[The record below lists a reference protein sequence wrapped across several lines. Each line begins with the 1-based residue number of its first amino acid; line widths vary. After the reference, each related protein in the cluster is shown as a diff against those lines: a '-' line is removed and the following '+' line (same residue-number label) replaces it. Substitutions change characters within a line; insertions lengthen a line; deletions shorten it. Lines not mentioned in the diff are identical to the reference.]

1 MKKALFLSICFAA
14 FGFSA
19 KAQESN
25 SFFEIGLNATPFVS
39 QYLDF
44 NSDDNDI
51 ISPYMLT
58 AERRLDRIGFR
69 LGLGVV
75 STNRLEQPDDD
86 NTEPKIRFK
95 STVLA
100 ARGGLVLYKDIS
112 KRFSL
117 KYGADLYFM
126 RDGNVSETTTVGF
139 FGNEEVSTV
148 TSAFNE
154 YGLSPFLF
162 LQLHVT
168 PNFSLGTELLAK
180 FSYSEGVEK
189 EENTQFPEF
198 NDEQKTK
205 TGGFRIDAPTSL
217 FFILRF

>member
-1 MKKALFLSICFAA
+1 MKKALFLSICFVAC
-14 FGFSA
+14 GFTT

-58 AERRLDRIGFR
+58 AEKRLDRIGFR

-100 ARGGLVLYKDIS
+100 ARGGVVMYKDVS

-117 KYGADLYFM
+117 KYGADLYYM
-126 RDGNVSETTTVGF
+126 RNGNISETTTIGF
-139 FGNEEVSTV
+139 FGDEEVSTV

-154 YGLSPFLF
+154 FGLSPFLF
-162 LQLHVT
+162 LQLHVK

>member
-1 MKKALFLSICFAA
+1 MKKALFSIFLLTALV
-14 FGFSA
+14 FSV

-25 SFFEIGLNATPFVS
+25 SFYEIGLNATPFVS

-44 NSDDNDI
+44 NSDNNDL
-51 ISPYMLT
+51 ISPYILT
-58 AERRLDRIGFR
+58 AEKRLNKIGFR

-75 STNRLEQPDDD
+75 TTNRLEQPDDD
-86 NTEPKIRFK
+86 NTEPKVRFK

-117 KYGADLYFM
+117 KYGSDLYYM
-126 RDGNVSETTTVGF
+126 RNSDISETTTIGF
-139 FGNEEVSTV
+139 FGNEEVARV
-148 TSAFNE
+148 TSSVNE
-154 YGLSPFLF
+154 FGLSPFLF

-168 PNFSLGTELLAK
+168 PNFSLGTELLGK
-180 FSYSEGVEK
+180 LSYSEGIEK
-189 EENTQFPEF
+189 EENSQFPEF
-198 NDEQKTK
+198 DDEQKTK

>member
-1 MKKALFLSICFAA
+1 
-14 FGFSA
+14 
-19 KAQESN
+19 
-25 SFFEIGLNATPFVS
+25 
-39 QYLDF
+39 
-44 NSDDNDI
+44 
-51 ISPYMLT
+51 MLT
-58 AERRLDRIGFR
+58 AEKRLDRIGFR

-100 ARGGLVLYKDIS
+100 TRGGVVMYKDVS

-117 KYGADLYFM
+117 KYGADLYYM
-126 RDGNVSETTTVGF
+126 RNGNISETTTIGF
-139 FGNEEVSTV
+139 FGDEEVSTV

-154 YGLSPFLF
+154 FGLSPFLF